1 MEVSVSILGGYDNL
15 DETIEKVNNSTCNY
29 IHIDVMDGKF
39 VNNVKFP
46 LDITKDVIKKSKKK
60 TEVHLMVGDI
70 NTVRKY
76 IELKPDVLILHVEII
91 KDKDIIN
98 EIKKN
103 KIKVGLAINPET
115 KIEKLL
121 PYLKYIDLVL
131 FMSVKPG
138 KGGQSFKKSTL
149 SKIKKLKKVSPNNL
163 IINID
168 GGVNDTNSLLCMNA
182 GCTRLVS
189 GSYITNS
196 KNYNDKINKLKNN

>member
-15 DETIEKVNNSTCNY
+15 DETIEKVNNSTCDY

-39 VNNVKFP
+39 VDNVKFP

-60 TEVHLMVGDI
+60 TEVHLMVNDI
-70 NTVRKY
+70 NTIRKY
-76 IELKPDVLILHVEII
+76 IVLKPDVLILHVEII

-121 PYLKYIDLVL
+121 PYLKDIDLVL

-138 KGGQSFKKSTL
+138 RGGQVFKKMTL
-149 SKIKKLKKVSPNNL
+149 SKIKRLKKISPNNL

-168 GGVNDTNSLLCMNA
+168 GGINDTNSLLCKQA

-196 KNYNDKINKLKNN
+196 KTYDDRINKLKNN

>member
-15 DETIEKVNNSTCNY
+15 DETIEKVNNSICDY
-29 IHIDVMDGKF
+29 VHIDVMDGKF
-39 VNNVKFP
+39 VDDVKFP

-60 TEVHLMVGDI
+60 TEVHLMVDDI

-76 IELKPDVLILHVEII
+76 IELKPDVLIFHVEII

-121 PYLKYIDLVL
+121 PYLKDINLVL

-149 SKIKKLKKVSPNNL
+149 SKIKKLKKIAPKNL

-168 GGVNDTNSLLCMNA
+168 GGINDTNSLLCKQI

-196 KNYNDKINKLKNN
+196 KNYDDKINKLKNN